1 MKHVTSRRTA
11 VTSLGAGV
19 AGLTVGSLLS
29 SRSALA
35 AMSSGAGV
43 VAGGSLN
50 GAADAPIQFSAF
62 GSRLRFDDGTEPI
75 VHAAFNW
82 FDPTGAEGEP
92 LTLVLVT
99 VGNYGPGE
107 LENTRV
113 IAGSLSVNGEGEHPF
128 ALWLVDNGVV
138 GEAVDSVRLVVGSG
152 VADLTGTPAPA
163 DAEFTFDYEVE
174 GDLTAGD
181 VQLVKLL

>member
-1 MKHVTSRRTA
+1 MKQITSRRTA
-11 VTSLGAGV
+11 VASIGAGI
-19 AGLTVGSLLS
+19 AGLTLGSVLPS
-29 SRSALA
+29 NSVLA

-50 GAADAPIQFSAF
+50 GAADAFIQFSAF

-75 VHAAFNW
+75 VHGAFSW
-82 FDPTGAEGEP
+82 YDPTGADGGP
-92 LTLVLVT
+92 LTLALVKL
-99 VGNYGPGE
+99 GNYGPGDV
-107 LENTRV
+107 ENARV
-113 IAGSLSVNGEGEHPF
+113 IAGTASVNGEGEHPF
-128 ALWLVDNGVV
+128 AVWLVDNGAI

-152 VADLTGTPAPA
+152 VAEQTGTPAPS

-181 VQLVKLL
+181 VQLLKLL